1 MNLNSPIGTAAD
13 PNADTAIH
21 TRAMLVWLQ
30 IGTWSARKYDKQA
43 TAKVTADHH
52 AAADS
57 ARVNKSLLPGDAT
70 AYKALTSLAGSI
82 RAEHYTNTLAWADEG
97 WRLLPVANFQ
107 NYTAWYRGQKTAYAA
122 ALADFCQEYPSL
134 RAGAPARLNGLY
146 RASDYPETIDMASR
160 FTLDVQF
167 SPVPAAGDIRLD
179 LAADQRAI
187 VEASI
192 TGRVEQATAIA
203 MRDAWTRLHDVVS
216 HIAERLSD
224 PTAVF
229 RDSLIENARAA
240 VDSLKRLN
248 VTNDPDLE
256 RMRARVEAELT
267 KTAPDVLRSAPMFR
281 QDTAER
287 AKDIMTSMAGFYGAP
302 TVGA

>member
-1 MNLNSPIGTAAD
+1 MNLNTPIATAE
-13 PNADTAIH
+13 PNAETAIH

-30 IGTWSARKYDKQA
+30 IGTWSARKYDKRA
-43 TAKVTADHH
+43 TAKLTADHH
-52 AAADS
+52 AAADA
-57 ARVNKSLLPGDAT
+57 ARVNKSLLPGDAK
-70 AYKALTSLAGSI
+70 AYRALTSLAGSI

-107 NYTAWYRGQKTAYAA
+107 NYTAWYRAQKNAYAS

-134 RAGAPARLNGLY
+134 RANAPARLNGLY
-146 RASDYPETIDMASR
+146 RAEDYPTTQDMSGK

-203 MRDAWTRLHDVVS
+203 MRDAWTRLHDVVA

-240 VDSLKRLN
+240 VDGLKRLN

-256 RMRARVEAELT
+256 AMRARVEAELT
-267 KTAPDVLRSAPMFR
+267 QAEPETLRIVPAVR
-281 QDTAER
+281 QDTAAR
-287 AKDIMTSMAGFYGAP
+287 AQDIMAAMGGLYGSAGAL
-302 TVGA
+302 